1 MYGMA
6 MKSLRELSAY
16 KKLLKSFSENT
27 ACKKAMEHLKLEQLP
42 DKKHK
47 LMVAVLKRRM
57 YAASIC
63 ACGLFYKVFAS
74 KNVYKKIEE

>member
-1 MYGMA
+1 
-6 MKSLRELSAY
+6 
-16 KKLLKSFSENT
+16 
-27 ACKKAMEHLKLEQLP
+27 MEHLKLEQLP

-74 KNVYKKIEE
+74 KKRI